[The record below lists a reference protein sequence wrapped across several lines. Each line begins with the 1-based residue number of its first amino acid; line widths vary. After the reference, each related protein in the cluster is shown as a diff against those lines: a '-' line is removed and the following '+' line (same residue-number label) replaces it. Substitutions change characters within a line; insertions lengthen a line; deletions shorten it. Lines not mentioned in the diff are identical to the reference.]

1 MRGPG
6 TRPGPLSGRTVV
18 VTGAARGL
26 GAALAREL
34 AARHARIAL
43 LGLERAALE
52 QLAATLPTPAL
63 ALPVDV
69 TDPAALHAAART
81 VRERLGPTS
90 VVIANAGS
98 AQASPLGAGG
108 RAAHRPH

>member
-1 MRGPG
+1 M
-6 TRPGPLSGRTVV
+6 
-18 VTGAARGL
+18 

-63 ALPVDV
+63 AR
-69 TDPAALHAAART
+69 ARF
-81 VRERLGPTS
+81 RRRPPQRP
-90 VVIANAGS
+90 IAQTG
-98 AQASPLGAGG
+98 PLGAGG